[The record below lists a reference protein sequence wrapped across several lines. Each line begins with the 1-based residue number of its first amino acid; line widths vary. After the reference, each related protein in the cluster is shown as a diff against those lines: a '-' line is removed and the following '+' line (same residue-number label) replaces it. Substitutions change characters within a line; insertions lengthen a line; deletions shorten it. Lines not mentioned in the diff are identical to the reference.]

1 MPVAVIGF
9 SRSVA
14 PQRRSR
20 AHRALRTLLI
30 ALDRLVPPRDAWR
43 NGELPPEWFRHP
55 PI

>member
-9 SRSVA
+9 ARSA
-14 PQRRSR
+14 ASQRRSWVYRGLR
-20 AHRALRTLLI
+20 ALLI
-30 ALDRLVPPRDAWR
+30 ALDRLVPPGDAWR